1 MRVVRSLTMAER
13 RKFIVAVLSILI
25 SFGLMARNSERPAV
39 SAQTPATAAC
49 NPVPPPPCKE
59 GASPGV
65 IQIIPDPS
73 SPQNRLKLA
82 RKRFYLSAC
91 PFNLTSAVNISTAPT
106 LRGFYESAGA
116 STQLIAWLEEN
127 HCDSIYCRAL
137 TSAEARCEGAEAV
150 KCVPEFQNAYR
161 NALSAL
167 KGNADLAV
175 RMISN
180 YAPLSD
186 AKLRIGFYQARA
198 EWLKNSV
205 ARIESAV
212 ARDYRLRTTMT
223 DKDGI
228 GFFYD
233 LCPGAYYISSV
244 APIYID
250 RAEIVWETPK
260 PVRVEGPPDMK
271 TATKVTLAFPP
282 NKDKKNF
289 FVGRP
294 TAEFGSQKPAGQ

>member
-1 MRVVRSLTMAER
+1 MAER
-13 RKFIVAVLSILI
+13 RKLSLAVLAILI
-25 SFGLMARNSERPAV
+25 SFGLLGRDSDELAV
-39 SAQTPATAAC
+39 LAQTPVPAAC

-59 GASPGV
+59 GMSPGV
-65 IQIIPDPS
+65 IQIMPDPS
-73 SPQNRLKLA
+73 LPQNKLKLA

-91 PFNLTSAVNISTAPT
+91 PFNLTTAVNISTAPN
-106 LRGFYESAGA
+106 LRSFYVSAGA

-137 TSAEARCEGAEAV
+137 TSDEARCEGAEAV
-150 KCVPEFQNAYR
+150 KCVPEFQSAYR
-161 NALSAL
+161 NGLSAL
-167 KGNADLAV
+167 KGNADLAL

-186 AKLRIGFYQARA
+186 AKLRVGFYEARA

-205 ARIESAV
+205 GSIESAV
-212 ARDYRLRTTMT
+212 ARDYRLRTTIT
-223 DKDGI
+223 NKDGI

-244 APIYID
+244 APID
-250 RAEIVWETPK
+250 MDGAGIVWETLK
-260 PVRVEGPPDMK
+260 PVRVDGPPDMN

-294 TAEFGSQKPAGQ
+294 VSEFRGRKPGQ